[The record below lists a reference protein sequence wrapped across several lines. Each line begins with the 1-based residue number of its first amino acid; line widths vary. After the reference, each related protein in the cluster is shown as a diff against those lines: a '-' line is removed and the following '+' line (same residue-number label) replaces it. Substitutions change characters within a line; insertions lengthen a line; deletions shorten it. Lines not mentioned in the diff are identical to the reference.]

1 MSAPAAFGPRC
12 RPFLRYW
19 GFRSM
24 SQAQTPYHTPD
35 DEVLLSNRDLS
46 VMRFEGQSVE
56 TARIEGKLWLREWD
70 IIDALDRPC
79 DEAPALFARL
89 TKHDCRLVVL
99 GRGESAEEQGCFV
112 SIRGAMAMTVACP
125 DVVIPGS
132 AANGSS
138 SFSLASPPS
147 RSGEGARMRP
157 RWSGATAISESS
169 RAGRPDSFT
178 RRDALLTVD
187 QPVSHR
193 SSPRQSRGLSYRQW
207 VLRTFLFLL

>member
-1 MSAPAAFGPRC
+1 
-12 RPFLRYW
+12 
-19 GFRSM
+19 M
-24 SQAQTPYHTPD
+24 SQAQTPYHSSD
-35 DEVLLSNRDLS
+35 DEVLLSKRDLS

-125 DVVIPGS
+125 DVVMPGS
-132 AANGSS
+132 AANG
-138 SFSLASPPS
+138 FLQFLIGLTAKQIRRRRQDAPAVV
-147 RSGEGARMRP
+147 RRYGHLGVIEGGQA
-157 RWSGATAISESS
+157 
-169 RAGRPDSFT
+169 
-178 RRDALLTVD
+178 
-187 QPVSHR
+187 
-193 SSPRQSRGLSYRQW
+193 
-207 VLRTFLFLL
+207 